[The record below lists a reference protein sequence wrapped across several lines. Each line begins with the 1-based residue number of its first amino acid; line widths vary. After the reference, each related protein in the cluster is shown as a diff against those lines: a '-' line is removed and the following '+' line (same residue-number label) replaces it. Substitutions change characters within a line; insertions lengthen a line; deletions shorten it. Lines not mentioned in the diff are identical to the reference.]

1 MRNISI
7 VMRNGTDE
15 TKERQVARGTPANTG
30 AADIIAQRAASAT
43 ARPAHP
49 HSWMDGAESA
59 SA

>member
-1 MRNISI
+1 
-7 VMRNGTDE
+7 MRNGMDE
-15 TKERQVARGTPANTG
+15 TKERQVTRGTPANTG